1 MRALKCNLLSTT
13 VLPVFV
19 GAGIAVGGAL
29 AVAASGQAS
38 AANSPDR
45 GLLPMAQAR
54 PAAMQLAACNPCA
67 AKKACNPCA
76 AKACNPCAAKKACN
90 PCAAKACN
98 PCAAKACNPCA
109 AKACNPCAAKAC
121 NPCNPCGGAAASVS
135 EKCIVPRLQVAA
147 LNNPCAA
154 KACNPCAAKKACNP
168 CAAKAC
174 NPCAAKACNPCAAKK
189 ACNPC
194 AAKACNPCAAKACNP
209 CAAKKACNPCA
220 AKACNPCAAK
230 ACNPCAVAKACNPCA
245 AKKACNP
252 CAAKACNPCAAKNPC
267 NPCAAANPCNPCGG
281 APVVKI
287 SDAEARV
294 VYDCLRTEMKAA
306 YAKVGMDT
314 VAGFMGW
321 SNVATVPYQS
331 DTHGGRY
338 VNNYVN
344 KNGAY
349 KYAKFEEAG
358 AMPADTVIAKDS
370 FTVRP
375 DGRVAVGPLFVMH
388 KMPGNFNAASGDWR
402 YTMVM
407 PDGSVMGTTKGDG
420 DGNVA
425 FCNTCH
431 EAVAEDQD
439 YMFFLPEEYRV
450 SN

>member
-76 AKACNPCAAKKACN
+76 AK
-90 PCAAKACN
+90 
-98 PCAAKACNPCA
+98 
-109 AKACNPCAAKAC
+109 
-121 NPCNPCGGAAASVS
+121 
-135 EKCIVPRLQVAA
+135 
-147 LNNPCAA
+147 
-154 KACNPCAAKKACNP
+154 
-168 CAAKAC
+168 KAC

-194 AAKACNPCAAKACNP
+194 AAKACNPCAA
-209 CAAKKACNPCA
+209 KACNPCA

-252 CAAKACNPCAAKNPC
+252 CAAKACNPCAAKNPCNPCAAANPC